1 MTTFPLFSLF
11 AFILM
16 LVLLPIFFGELL
28 ATSLSKLHLN
38 PETAGLLMIA
48 MIVGELV
55 NIPVKPIAFADCA
68 ALSRN
73 EAFDTGQ
80 ALVQSR
86 RTPEI
91 RWHSASSSSCV
102 VTSPAIGFGAR
113 GR

>member
-1 MTTFPLFSLF
+1 MLALRVHLDAPVAADPL
-11 AFILM
+11 
-16 LVLLPIFFGELL
+16 GELL

-55 NIPVKPIAFADCA
+55 NIRVKRIAFADCA

>member
-1 MTTFPLFSLF
+1 
-11 AFILM
+11 
-16 LVLLPIFFGELL
+16 LLPILFGELL

-38 PETAGLLMIA
+38 PEAALLLMIA
-48 MIVGELV
+48 IIVDELA
-55 NIPVKPIAFADCA
+55 NIPVKLIAFADCA

-91 RWHSASSSSCV
+91 RWHSASSSSWV